1 MTTKNEDTKVAEGIA
16 AAGVAYTEEQAKA
29 ALIAADEATKAAN
42 TAVAV
47 TDPTTKAVA
56 VKKDG
61 GAYITGLLE
70 GIKTDFIAAND
81 GLDMDF
87 VYMGTWLVINKKGG
101 FQEKDDE
108 TIKYGDSIDVVI
120 GQGEK
125 RWSLWGLEKSP
136 EEGQLIASAKE
147 KEDAEVA
154 LTEWLEANPE
164 AQSRYSLNDL
174 DLRYMA
180 FVVPVSTLVPDDFPK
195 IYLMSFS
202 PTATISFGK
211 YAMKVYQ
218 GGYKNAG
225 IPARIGVN
233 KVVTRIVTSEKKG
246 KTNSWIGIDFS
257 AVGLFT
263 PSDYGIVED
272 VEPTA

>member
-1 MTTKNEDTKVAEGIA
+1 MNKDKVTTANDVTAAGAVYTEAQA
-16 AAGVAYTEEQAKA
+16 AA
-29 ALIAADEATKAAN
+29 ALTATKAAEAAEQEAG
-42 TAVAV
+42 TAVAIKEE
-47 TDPTTKAVA
+47 TTKEL
-56 VKKDG
+56 VKTVGG

-70 GIKTDFIAAND
+70 SIKTDFIAAND

-87 VYMGTWLVINKKGG
+87 VYMGTWLVISKKGT

-108 TIKYGDSIDVVI
+108 TVKYGDSIDIVV

-147 KEDAEVA
+147 RPEAEEA
-154 LTEWLEANPE
+154 LTAWLDLNPE
-164 AQSRYSLNDL
+164 AASRYSINDL
-174 DLRYMA
+174 SLRYMA
-180 FVVPVSTLVPDDFPK
+180 FVVPVSTLGSEDFPK

-202 PTATISFGK
+202 PTATIAFGK

-218 GGYKNAG
+218 GGYKAIG
-225 IPARIGVN
+225 IPGRIGVN
-233 KVVTRIVTSEKKG
+233 TVVTRIVTSEKKG

-257 AVGLFT
+257 AVGEFN
-263 PSDYGIVED
+263 PADYGITTE
-272 VEPTA
+272 E